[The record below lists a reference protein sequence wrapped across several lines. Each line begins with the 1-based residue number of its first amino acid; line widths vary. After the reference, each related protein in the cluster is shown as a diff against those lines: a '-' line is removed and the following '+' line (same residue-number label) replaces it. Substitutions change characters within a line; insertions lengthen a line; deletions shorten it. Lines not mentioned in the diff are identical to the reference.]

1 MSLNSKQY
9 SDVFPTLADI
19 APASNIKFDNIEYL
33 KQDYKSK
40 PMKNNGILSNL
51 GNPSFMLT
59 YRNTWN
65 ESQNDKLFQTSAEN
79 EQSGKDVKALSI
91 LFPDIILSYIK
102 VAYVMFGDDLEITKQ
117 FLKEY
122 FKDSYKDGAIIQNY
136 RQIQKERNAARP
148 KKSNFLN
155 NDFLG

>member
-1 MSLNSKQY
+1 MKQ
-9 SDVFPTLADI
+9 
-19 APASNIKFDNIEYL
+19 E
-33 KQDYKSK
+33 YKSK
-40 PMKNNGILSNL
+40 PKKDDGILSNL
-51 GNPSFMLT
+51 GNPSFMLANK
-59 YRNTWN
+59 NTWN
-65 ESQNDKLFQTSAEN
+65 QSQNDKLYQTSAEN

-155 NDFLG
+155 NDFLGYNIPFIFFIYKGITILKR